1 MADRPSIS
9 STAAEVSREVIDF
22 VQTRVRLLRSELK
35 ENVAAWKVAAAMGGI
50 ALVFL
55 VTACL
60 SLAVTITC
68 LIAVFLPTL
77 FRWVIAS
84 IVTPVIFGATGA
96 FLAFSALKR
105 LRQSPLTPKRT
116 LDVLRDDKNWLEGR
130 GKAA

>member
-9 STAAEVSREVIDF
+9 STAAEVSREVVDF
-22 VQTRVRLLRSELK
+22 VQTRVRLLGSELK
-35 ENVAAWKVAAAMGGI
+35 ENVAAWKVAATMGGI

-60 SLAVTITC
+60 SLAATITC
-68 LIAVFLPTL
+68 LIAVFLPTP

-84 IVTPVIFGATGA
+84 IITTVIFGGMGA
-96 FLAFSALKR
+96 FLASSALKR
-105 LRQSPLTPKRT
+105 LHQSPLTPSKT
-116 LDVLRDDKNWLEGR
+116 LDVLRDDKNWLEGG

>member
-9 STAAEVSREVIDF
+9 STAAEVSRELVDF

-35 ENVAAWKVAAAMGGI
+35 ENVAAWKVPAAMGGI

-60 SLAVTITC
+60 CLAVTLTC
-68 LIAVFLPTL
+68 LIAVFLPTQ

-84 IVTPVIFGATGA
+84 IVSTVIFGGMGA
-96 FLAFSALKR
+96 FLASSALKR
-105 LRQSPLTPKRT
+105 LHQSPLTPNKT
-116 LDVLRDDKNWLEGR
+116 LDVLRDDKNWLEGG

>member
-35 ENVAAWKVAAAMGGI
+35 ENLAAWKLAAAMGGV

-55 VTACL
+55 LTACL
-60 SLAVTITC
+60 FLAVTMTC

-77 FRWVIAS
+77 VRWVIAS
-84 IVTPVIFGATGA
+84 IVTTVIFGGVGA
-96 FLAFSALKR
+96 FLASSALKR
-105 LRQSPLTPKRT
+105 LRQSPLIPKKT
-116 LDVLRDDKNWLEGR
+116 LDVLRDDKNWLEGG